1 MDELF
6 GLSMTYIAA
15 TMLIA
20 FLAIMLVVGILA
32 WRNRVMLRLGL
43 RNIPR
48 RKSQSVLIVVGSML
62 SAVIITAAFATGD
75 TISSS
80 IRSDAIVELGNID
93 EVITSSEDPQG
104 FGQPGPPYFSQDEF
118 LRLEEA
124 LRGYDQIDGMIPH
137 MAETVPAFS
146 KTTSLSEGRMRVTA
160 LDPSRMNGFAPLTTL
175 DGDVVSVEGL
185 PDGGLYLNESAAEEL
200 SAQAG
205 HRITLHIGAEEAE
218 FDVAGVVRPGGMAG
232 ESTSATAL
240 ISLERGQELF
250 DRPGQINIISV
261 SNRGGSRDGANLSR
275 DVTKRLRGLLADE
288 EVAADL
294 KELLATPELLAAID
308 ELSAAPQGIARE
320 QLGVLHRELQAP
332 GVSQDLLDALSNP
345 TVEGEVLSAIE
356 GLPIPDERKWTMFG
370 EAYDLFEDLAPLR
383 VFEIKRSLLD
393 IADVAGSGITSL
405 FVMFG
410 LFSIMVGILLIFLI
424 FVMLAAARRTEM
436 GMARAVG
443 AKRSHLVQM
452 FVFEGTAYDL
462 MAAAVG
468 TALGLVISYG
478 IIGLLNY
485 IIGRIDVDFSFTYS
499 VQATSIIAAFCMG
512 MIIVFATAVV
522 SATRVSRMNIA
533 EAVRGVPENIVL
545 GGEPSLGERAKLL
558 PISLG
563 RPLVFLWQGLTSIAR
578 GRFLRGTMRSLA
590 SVLWVIVFP
599 IWVVDLVVSVV
610 RFSLPYLRRGWL
622 VFLIGGA
629 LYLGGAYSW
638 KSAAAFT
645 LGMTL
650 MIMGF
655 GLMMR
660 LIVAARPQFTEVF
673 GLLLALS
680 GVLLVPYGILNGQG
694 IVITLGAL
702 LLIAGAAM
710 VLPLVSGK
718 VPRRPQTIDRHA
730 FTLVGVLVLAFW
742 LLPEDVGEH
751 WVGELNADIEM
762 FFISGICM
770 VGAAVWTVMYNAD
783 LLLRGLTI
791 LTSRIGKLRPVVVT
805 AVAYPMSAKFRTGLT
820 LAMFSLVIFTMVVM
834 SLLNDSFANT
844 FRDTERISGGWDIEG
859 RVTFTSPI
867 DDISASIADNPSLS
881 VNDFEAIGGYTFAP
895 IAVRQVGAESQAWE
909 SYSLQA
915 SDDGYLASNEYGIR
929 TAIPEYRGDDEA
941 VWEALR
947 RDPNLAVIDSGA
959 VEQADQDFNDA
970 GSFTLEGVSLTEDL
984 ESPITVEVSETLTGW
999 EREYTIIAILD
1010 PAADPAGIIA
1020 SRAGIDVPAAPDIP
1034 ITTYRFM
1041 VAEGVDI
1048 RQVSK
1053 DLEVA
1058 FLANGMETV
1067 VLEDQIAEF
1076 VSFFRSFYNL
1086 LIGYMGLG
1094 LIVGIAALGVV
1105 SMRAVVERRQQI
1117 GVLRALGYR
1126 QQMVELSFLLE
1137 SSFVTLLGV
1146 AIGVTLGFVLSNN
1159 LVTGFEDQLEGISFS
1174 VPWIQIVGIIIA
1186 TYIFAMLTTYFPA
1199 RQASRVTPADALR
1212 YE

>member
-6 GLSMTYIAA
+6 GLSMTYISA

-80 IRSDAIVELGNID
+80 IRSDAIVELANID
-93 EVITSSEDPQG
+93 EVVTSSEDSEG
-104 FGQPGPPYFSQDEF
+104 FGQPGPPYFPEEEF
-118 LRLEEA
+118 LRLEEG
-124 LRGYDQIDGMIPH
+124 LRGFDQIDGMVPH

-146 KTTSLSEGRMRVTA
+146 QTTSLSEGRMRVTA
-160 LDPSRMNGFAPLTTL
+160 LDQSRMDGFVPLTTL
-175 DGDVVSVEGL
+175 AGDVVSVEGL
-185 PDGGLYLNESAAEEL
+185 PVDSLYLNEKAAEEL
-200 SAQAG
+200 SAQPG
-205 HRITLHIGAEEAE
+205 HRLTLHIGGEEAE

-232 ESTSATAL
+232 QSTSPTAL
-240 ISLERGQELF
+240 LSLERGQELF

-261 SNRGGSRDGANLSR
+261 SNLGGSQDGADLSR
-275 DVTKRLRGLLADE
+275 DVTKRLRGLLADSN
-288 EVAADL
+288 VAAELKDL
-294 KELLATPELLAAID
+294 LNQPALLTAISEKRD
-308 ELSAAPQGIARE
+308 FTRGQTRE
-320 QLGVLHRELQAP
+320 QLDTLHRELQKD
-332 GVSQDLLDALSNP
+332 GVSEELVQALSDQL
-345 TVEGEVLSAIE
+345 VQGDVLAAIE
-356 GLPIPDERKWTMFG
+356 SLDLPTDQRQAMLDDAF
-370 EAYDLFEDLAPLR
+370 DLFDDLASLS
-383 VFEIKRSLLD
+383 VFEVKRTLLD

-485 IIGRIDVDFSFTYS
+485 IIGRLDVDFSFSYS

-545 GGEPSLGERAKLL
+545 GGEPSFQDRAKLL
-558 PISLG
+558 PLSIG
-563 RPLVFLWQGLTSIAR
+563 RPVVFLWQGLSSIAR
-578 GRFLRGTMRSLA
+578 GMFIRGILRSLS
-590 SVLWVIVFP
+590 SVLWVIIFP
-599 IWVVDLVVSVV
+599 IWIVDFAISLV
-610 RFSLPYLRRGWL
+610 RFSLPYMRRGWL
-622 VFLIGGA
+622 VFLLGA
-629 LYLGGAYSW
+629 VLYLGGVYSW
-638 KSAAAFT
+638 SSAAAFT

-650 MIMGF
+650 MILGF

-660 LIVAARPQFTEVF
+660 LLVAARPQFTEVF
-673 GLLLALS
+673 GLILALS

-694 IVITLGAL
+694 VTITIGAL
-702 LLIAGAAM
+702 LLASGAAM
-710 VLPLVSGK
+710 VIPLISGK
-718 VPRRPQTIDRHA
+718 LPRRPQTIDRHA
-730 FTLVGVLVLAFW
+730 FTLVGALVLAFW
-742 LLPEDVGEH
+742 LLPEDI
-751 WVGELNADIEM
+751 GELLAGELQGDIEM

-791 LTSRIGKLRPVVVT
+791 LTSRVGKLRPVVVT

-844 FRDTERISGGWDIEG
+844 FRDTERIAGGWDIEG

-867 DDISASIADNPSLS
+867 DDIRASIADNSTLS
-881 VNDFEAIGGYTFAP
+881 MDDFEAIGGYTFAP
-895 IAVRQVGAESQAWE
+895 ITVRQVGAESQVWE
-909 SYSLQA
+909 TYALQA
-915 SDDGYLASNEYGIR
+915 SDDEYLAASEYGFL
-929 TAIPEYRGDDEA
+929 TTIPEYRGDAEA

-947 RDPNLAVIDSGA
+947 LDPNLAVIDSGA
-959 VEQADQDFNDA
+959 IEQANEDFDSA
-970 GSFTLEGVSLTEDL
+970 GSYKLEGVSFTEDL
-984 ESPITVEVSETLTGW
+984 AAPITVEVSEPLTGW

-1010 PAADPAGIIA
+1010 PPADPAGIIA
-1020 SRAGIDVPAAPDIP
+1020 SRAGIDVPSAPEIP
-1034 ITTYRFM
+1034 ITTYRFRA
-1041 VAEGVDI
+1041 AEGVDV
-1048 RQVSK
+1048 RELSK
-1053 DLEVA
+1053 ALEVA

-1067 VLEDQIAEF
+1067 VLEDQIAEL

-1126 QQMVELSFLLE
+1126 QQMVQLSFLLE

-1174 VPWIQIVGIIIA
+1174 VPWLQIVGIIIA
-1186 TYIFAMLTTYFPA
+1186 TYVFAMLTTYFPA

>member
-6 GLSMTYIAA
+6 GLSMNYIAA

-80 IRSDAIVELGNID
+80 IRSDTIVELGNID
-93 EVITSSEDPQG
+93 EVITSTEDPQG

-124 LRGYDQIDGMIPH
+124 LRGYEQVDGMVPH
-137 MAETVPAFS
+137 MAEIVPAFS
-146 KTTSLSEGRMRVTA
+146 QTTSLSEGRMRVTA
-160 LDPSRMNGFAPLTTL
+160 LDPSRMDGFVPLTTL
-175 DGDVVSVEGL
+175 EGEVVSVEGL
-185 PDGGLYLNESAAEEL
+185 PDGSLYLNEKAAEEL

-205 HRITLHIGAEEAE
+205 HRITLHIGGEEAE
-218 FDVAGVVRPGGMAG
+218 FDVAGVLRPGGMAG

-240 ISLERGQELF
+240 LSLERGQDLF

-261 SNRGGSRDGANLSR
+261 SNRGGSQAGADLSR
-275 DVTKRLRGLLADE
+275 DVTKHLRGLLADG
-288 EVAADL
+288 EVAAEL
-294 KELLATPELLAAID
+294 KELLNQPALLEAISEKRDAA
-308 ELSAAPQGIARE
+308 QGRTRE
-320 QLGVLHRELQAP
+320 QLGILHQELP
-332 GVSQDLLDALSNP
+332 KDGVSEELVQALSDRF
-345 TVEGEVLSAIE
+345 VQGDVIAAIE
-356 GLPIPDERKWTMFG
+356 TLDLPRDQRQEMLDD
-370 EAYDLFEDLAPLR
+370 AYDLFDDLASLS

-410 LFSIMVGILLIFLI
+410 LFSIMVGVLLIFLI

-485 IIGRIDVDFSFTYS
+485 IIGRVAVDFSFTYS

-558 PISLG
+558 PLSLG
-563 RPLVFLWQGLTSIAR
+563 RPLVFLWQGLSSIAR
-578 GRFLRGTMRSLA
+578 GRFLRGTLRSLA

-599 IWVVDLVVSVV
+599 IWIVDFAVSIV

-622 VFLIGGA
+622 IFLIGA
-629 LYLGGAYSW
+629 VLYYGGIYSW
-638 KSAAAFT
+638 ESAAAFT
-645 LGMTL
+645 LGTTL
-650 MIMGF
+650 MILGF

-660 LIVAARPQFTEVF
+660 LLVAARPQFTEVF
-673 GLLLALS
+673 GLLLGLS

-694 IVITLGAL
+694 ITITLGAL
-702 LLIAGAAM
+702 LLISGAAM

-742 LLPEDVGEH
+742 LLPDDVGEQLA
-751 WVGELNADIEM
+751 GELEGDIEM

-791 LTSRIGKLRPVVVT
+791 LTSRVGKLRPVVVT

-844 FRDTERISGGWDIEG
+844 FRDTDRIAGGWDIEG
-859 RVTFTSPI
+859 RITFTSPI
-867 DDISASIADNPSLS
+867 DDIRASIADNPSLS
-881 VNDFEAIGGYTFAP
+881 VDDFEAIGGYTSAP
-895 IAVRQVGAESQAWE
+895 IAVRQVGAGSQVWE
-909 SYSLQA
+909 SYALQA
-915 SDDGYLASNEYGIR
+915 SDDGYLAASEYGTL
-929 TAIPEYRGDDEA
+929 TAIPEYRGSDEA

-959 VEQADQDFNDA
+959 IEQAGEDFNDA
-970 GSFTLEGVSLTEDL
+970 GSFTLEGVSFTDDL
-984 ESPITVEVSETLTGW
+984 EADS
-999 EREYTIIAILD
+999 LD
-1010 PAADPAGIIA
+1010 
-1020 SRAGIDVPAAPDIP
+1020 
-1034 ITTYRFM
+1034 
-1041 VAEGVDI
+1041 
-1048 RQVSK
+1048 
-1053 DLEVA
+1053 L
-1058 FLANGMETV
+1058 
-1067 VLEDQIAEF
+1067 
-1076 VSFFRSFYNL
+1076 
-1086 LIGYMGLG
+1086 
-1094 LIVGIAALGVV
+1094 
-1105 SMRAVVERRQQI
+1105 
-1117 GVLRALGYR
+1117 
-1126 QQMVELSFLLE
+1126 VELTMAFEEEFSDDDNRVE
-1137 SSFVTLLGV
+1137 ISDEDAEKIVTV
-1146 AIGVTLGFVLSNN
+1146 
-1159 LVTGFEDQLEGISFS
+1159 Q
-1174 VPWIQIVGIIIA
+1174 
-1186 TYIFAMLTTYFPA
+1186 
-1199 RQASRVTPADALR
+1199 DALDFLK
-1212 YE
+1212 EKGVSD

>member
-6 GLSMTYIAA
+6 GLSMNYIAA

-118 LRLEEA
+118 LGLEQA
-124 LRGYDQIDGMIPH
+124 LQSYDQIDGLIPH
-137 MAETVPAFS
+137 MAQTVPAFS
-146 KTTSLSEGRMRVTA
+146 QTTSLSEGRMRVTA
-160 LDPSRMNGFAPLTTL
+160 LDPSRMEGFAPLTTL

-185 PDGGLYLNESAAEEL
+185 PDHSIYLNEKAAEEL

-205 HRITLHIGAEEAE
+205 HRLTLHIGGEASD
-218 FDVAGVVRPGGMAG
+218 FGVAGVVQSGGMAG
-232 ESTSATAL
+232 ESTSSTAL
-240 ISLERGQELF
+240 ISLEQGQELF
-250 DRPGQINIISV
+250 ARPGQINIISV
-261 SNRGGSRDGANLSR
+261 SNRGDSRSGADLSR

-288 EVAADL
+288 AVAAEL

-308 ELSAAPQGIARE
+308 ELSAAPQGVARE
-320 QLGVLHRELQAP
+320 ELSVLHRELQSP
-332 GVSQDLLDALSNP
+332 EVSQDLLDVLSNP

-356 GLPIPDERKWTMFG
+356 GLPIPDDRKWAMFG

-578 GRFLRGTMRSLA
+578 GRFLRGTLRSLA

-599 IWVVDLVVSVV
+599 IWIVDLAVSVV

-622 VFLIGGA
+622 VFLIGAA

-650 MIMGF
+650 MILGF

-660 LIVAARPQFTEVF
+660 LLVAERPLFTEVF
-673 GLLLALS
+673 GLLMALS
-680 GVLLVPYGILNGQG
+680 GVLLVPYGILNGQAV
-694 IVITLGAL
+694 VITIGAL
-702 LLIAGAAM
+702 LLISGGAM
-710 VLPLVSGK
+710 VLPLISGK

-730 FTLVGVLVLAFW
+730 FTLVGALVLAFW

-751 WVGELNADIEM
+751 WVGELDGDIEM

-791 LTSRIGKLRPVVVT
+791 LTSRVGKLRPVVVT

-844 FRDTERISGGWDIEG
+844 FRDTERIAGGWDIEG
-859 RVTFTSPI
+859 SVTFTSPI
-867 DDISASIADNPSLS
+867 DDIRASIDESSTLSLD
-881 VNDFEAIGGYTFAP
+881 DFDAIGGYTNAP
-895 IAVRQVGAESQAWE
+895 IAVRQLGAESQVWE
-909 SYSLQA
+909 SYALQA
-915 SDDGYLASNEYGIR
+915 SDDEYLAATEYGIR
-929 TAIPEYRGDDEA
+929 TAIPEYRGDAEA

-970 GSFTLEGVSLTEDL
+970 GSFILEGVSPTSEL
-984 ESPITVEVSETLTGW
+984 EAPITVEVSEIFTGW

-1020 SRAGIDVPAAPDIP
+1020 STAGIDVPAAPEIP

-1041 VAEGVDI
+1041 VAEGIDV
-1048 RQVSK
+1048 REVSK
-1053 DLEVA
+1053 NLEVA
-1058 FLANGMETV
+1058 FLANGMETD
-1067 VLEDQIAEF
+1067 VLEDRVAEV
-1076 VSFFRSFYNL
+1076 VSFLRSFYNL

-1126 QQMVELSFLLE
+1126 QQMVQLSFLLE